1 MSEEICLKDKVQ
13 ACAQVVA
20 AYYGGRPELMPD
32 DLYPLL
38 GNGWSPV
45 SALQFLSGRKFRART
60 VSEGAEPEW
69 YEIHRAANALYYL
82 DYKVGRQEE
91 DIIADVALLLA
102 QRIGTLIGLESAKQ
116 EGAE

>member
-1 MSEEICLKDKVQ
+1 MSSETCLKDKVQ

-20 AYYGGRPELMPD
+20 AHYGGCPEQVPN
-32 DLYPLL
+32 DLRPLL
-38 GNGWSPV
+38 GKGWTPV
-45 SALQFLSGRKFRART
+45 SALQFLAGRKFRAKT

-82 DYKVGRQEE
+82 DYKVGREEE

-102 QRIGTLIGLESAKQ
+102 QRIGTLIGQESTK
-116 EGAE
+116 